1 MQALATSI
9 AFLKLELPCCPDP
22 QWKCTPSKMTPK
34 SLISLNL
41 FLASSRET
49 TSSPNL
55 FEKIV
60 ASYYLLFSSMA
71 TLHKIY
77 IFGAYFWILTISDN
91 VSAVVNLIPFLLAH
105 ARSDSNLIGFEKT
118 ISLGLVPN
126 SRAIL
131 ISVLLAQSKPTP
143 FYEDKSSKRG

>member
-1 MQALATSI
+1 M
-9 AFLKLELPCCPDP
+9 
-22 QWKCTPSKMTPK
+22 
-34 SLISLNL
+34 NL
-41 FLASSRET
+41 FFASSREI

-55 FEKIV
+55 FEKMV
-60 ASYYLLFSSMA
+60 ASYYLFFSSIA
-71 TLHKIY
+71 ILHKIF
-77 IFGAYFWILTISDN
+77 ILGAYFWILTISDN

-105 ARSDSNLIGFEKT
+105 ARSDSNLIGLEKT